1 MDLSVIENEELREL
15 LGKSERFNKLSQR
28 KQEEHVK
35 RIAVTS
41 LLVFLYKNEKW
52 LKVENVELYNF
63 AVWVVQSSPTVKE
76 QTVEAIEVFLKK
88 YVVEL

>member
-1 MDLSVIENEELREL
+1 M
-15 LGKSERFNKLSQR
+15 
-28 KQEEHVK
+28 
-35 RIAVTS
+35 IAVTS

-63 AVWVVQSSPTVKE
+63 AVWVAQSSPTVKE